1 MKRTII
7 CIFLISSMLFISSC
21 ASKTQA
27 AKKYTPS
34 VNHSYLTEENIGNEI
49 VIKGK
54 LIKSGSNFAL
64 LENPDSK
71 SRVSFSLE
79 FEDESLK
86 QKLTAGSFVQLSG
99 ILTSSESPWKKSMK
113 VLKVE

>member
-1 MKRTII
+1 M
-7 CIFLISSMLFISSC
+7 FISSC